1 MSSNGTMAVA
11 FASGRFYLNLVLI
24 VGSCAMI
31 DYFTNAL
38 SILFNGSISG
48 LLHELVKKRNTLNSK
63 LGLPQKIIKLLDVYN
78 VYTQVD
84 IKKEEVNMILKDN
97 KKANIADLE
106 PVDRVLINK
115 NILDEY
121 GSDNYLN
128 RAQN

>member
-1 MSSNGTMAVA
+1 
-11 FASGRFYLNLVLI
+11 
-24 VGSCAMI
+24 MI

>member
-48 LLHELVKKRNTLNSK
+48 LLHELVRKRNTLNSK

-97 KKANIADLE
+97 KKANVADLE
-106 PVDRVLINK
+106 PIDRVLINK
-115 NILDEY
+115 NILDDY
-121 GSDNYLN
+121 GTDNYLK
-128 RAQN
+128 RAQD

>member
-48 LLHELVKKRNTLNSK
+48 LLHELVRKRNTLNSK

-97 KKANIADLE
+97 KKANVADLE
-106 PVDRVLINK
+106 PIDRVLINK
-115 NILDEY
+115 NILDDY
-121 GSDNYLN
+121 GTDNYLN
-128 RAQN
+128 RAQD